1 MLQLLM
7 LYMLPQLL
15 PAQLSMLPQL
25 WLMLSMPQLLP
36 RLPQLIM
43 LQLQLM
49 LMRSPPTPT
58 PMLLPMTTPRL
69 TSMPRRPLMA
79 PAMSREDTLLLFL
92 MAESNMSS
100 TPPMHMM
107 DMLLMSPMRELLP
120 TQRLLPPPMPQ

>member
-1 MLQLLM
+1 M

-69 TSMPRRPLMA
+69 TSMPRRPLMV
-79 PAMSREDTLLLFL
+79 PAMFREDTLLLFL
-92 MAESNMSS
+92 MAESNMLS
-100 TPPMHMM
+100 TPPMDMM
-107 DMLLMSPMRELLP
+107 DMLLMSPTRELP
-120 TQRLLPPPMPQ
+120 STQRLLLLPMLQLQL